1 LSAPANS
8 TVDTPDWRALP
19 TRGQKAEARL
29 AAFWR
34 FVFRVALGVAILVGL
49 WGGAIAL
56 FDVPSFVAPSPLA
69 TGQAFVE
76 DADRLFAALGF
87 TLTGVAMGLALA
99 IAIALSLG
107 VIFTLS
113 APASRAFMPL
123 VIGLRT
129 VPVLAVAPLLIM
141 IFGRGQGT
149 TIATVVI
156 VGFFPIMVNA
166 MRGFR
171 SVSPT
176 VQELFHVAGANWWQL
191 LVKARIPFALPFFFT
206 GLRVA
211 TTSALLSAMLAEW
224 LSGAPGIGRLI
235 YDALGNRDMPLMFA
249 AVVLSMATAFTIFGL
264 ATVLERRLAR

>member
-1 LSAPANS
+1 MTSPVDT

-19 TRGQKAEARL
+19 TRGQRAEARL

-34 FVFRVALGVAILVGL
+34 FVLRVALGVGILVAL

-56 FDVPSFVAPSPLA
+56 FDVPIFVAPGPWD
-69 TGQAFVE
+69 TWQAFLE
-76 DADRLFAALGF
+76 QGDRLFGALGF
-87 TLTGVAMGLALA
+87 TLTGVAIGLALA
-99 IAIALSLG
+99 VAIALSLG

-176 VQELFHVAGANWWQL
+176 VHELFHVAGASWWQL
-191 LVKARIPFALPFFFT
+191 LIKARIPFALPFFFT

-235 YDALGNRDMPLMFA
+235 YDALGYRDMPLMFA
-249 AVVLSMATAFTIFGL
+249 AVALSMATAFTIFGV
-264 ATVLERRLAR
+264 ASALERRLAR

>member
-1 LSAPANS
+1 MSLQSPIDA
-8 TVDTPDWRALP
+8 PDWRALP
-19 TRGQKAEARL
+19 SRGQRSEARF
-29 AAFWR
+29 AALRGFL
-34 FVFRVALGVAILVGL
+34 VRVGLGIGVLVVL
-49 WGGAIAL
+49 WGGAITA
-56 FDVPSFVAPSPLA
+56 FDVPVFVAPGPWETWLA
-69 TGQAFVE
+69 MLEHRGQLTG
-76 DADRLFAALGF
+76 ALLF
-87 TLTGVAMGLALA
+87 TLTGVAIGLV
-99 IAIALSLG
+99 IAVVIALSFG
-107 VIFTLS
+107 VVFTLS

-171 SVSPT
+171 SVSRT
-176 VQELFHVAGANWWQL
+176 VHELFHVAGASWFQV
-191 LVKARIPFALPFFFT
+191 LVKARIPFAMPYFFT

-235 YDALGNRDMPLMFA
+235 YDALAYRDMPLMFA
-249 AVVLSMATAFTIFGL
+249 AVALSMATAFTIFGL
-264 ATVLERRLAR
+264 ATALERRLAA

>member
-1 LSAPANS
+1 MSAP
-8 TVDTPDWRALP
+8 VDQPDWRALP
-19 TRGQKAEARL
+19 TRGQMAEARL
-29 AAFWR
+29 AWLWALVLR
-34 FVFRVALGVAILVGL
+34 IGIGLGTVVALWA
-49 WGGAIAL
+49 GAIAV
-56 FDVPSFVAPSPLA
+56 FDVPAFVAPTPLA
-69 TGQAFVE
+69 TWQAILAHS
-76 DADRLFAALGF
+76 DQLFGALGF
-87 TLTGVAMGLALA
+87 TLTGVATGLV
-99 IAIALSLG
+99 IAVLIAVSLG
-107 VIFTLS
+107 ILFTLS
-113 APASRAFMPL
+113 EPASRAFMPL

-129 VPVLAVAPLLIM
+129 MPVLAVAPLLIM

-171 SVSPT
+171 SVSPM
-176 VQELFHVAGANWWQL
+176 VFELVHVAGASWFHL

-235 YDALGNRDMPLMFA
+235 YDALGYRDMPLMFA
-249 AVVLSMATAFTIFGL
+249 AVAVSMATAFTIFGL
-264 ATVLERRLAR
+264 ASALERRLVR

>member
-1 LSAPANS
+1 LSTP
-8 TVDTPDWRALP
+8 VDTPDFRALP
-19 TRGQKAEARL
+19 TRGQRAEAKL
-29 AAFWR
+29 AALR
-34 FVFRVALGVAILVGL
+34 GFVLRVAIGVAVLVAL
-49 WGGAIAL
+49 WGGAIAA
-56 FDVPSFVAPSPLA
+56 FDVPVFVAPGPVDTWNS
-69 TGQAFVE
+69 FVGNTE
-76 DADRLFAALGF
+76 RLFGALGF
-87 TLTGVAMGLALA
+87 TLSGVGIGLSLA
-99 IAIALSLG
+99 VVIALTLG
-107 VIFTLS
+107 VVFTLS
-113 APASRAFMPL
+113 PPVSRAFMPL

-176 VQELFHVAGANWWQL
+176 VHELFHVAGANWVQL
-191 LVKARIPFALPFFFT
+191 LVKARIPFAMPFFFT

-235 YDALGNRDMPLMFA
+235 YDALSYRDMPLMFA
-249 AVVLSMATAFTIFGL
+249 AVALSMATAFAIFGL
-264 ATVLERRLAR
+264 ATALERRLGVGQG